1 MTKEIAGGSTV
12 AGRRRRYWKKE
23 EKRRI
28 VAESVEAGAS
38 AAEVARRYGLNANLL
53 FTWRRQFAEPI
64 AIEAPAILPVTIAPA
79 PAPPLALT
87 TAPATTGR
95 MEIVL
100 SSGDRIVV
108 SADVEVHAMAR
119 VVKALRR

>member
-1 MTKEIAGGSTV
+1 MTKEIAGGS
-12 AGRRRRYWKKE
+12 AAGGRRRRSWKKE
-23 EKRRI
+23 DKRRI

-64 AIEAPAILPVTIAPA
+64 ATEAPTILPVTIAPA
-79 PAPPLALT
+79 PAPPLALP
-87 TAPATTGR
+87 TAPAATGR

-100 SSGDRIVV
+100 FSGDRIVV
-108 SADVEVHAMAR
+108 DADVEAPALAR

>member
-1 MTKEIAGGSTV
+1 MAKEIVGGSTV

-53 FTWRRQFAEPI
+53 FTWRRQFGDPI
-64 AIEAPAILPVTIAPA
+64 AIESPAILPVTIAPA
-79 PAPPLALT
+79 PPAPLT
-87 TAPATTGR
+87 FPTAPAATGR

-100 SSGDRIVV
+100 SCGDRIVV
-108 SADVEVHAMAR
+108 GADVEAHALAR
-119 VVKALRR
+119 VAEALRR